1 MKTLTFILS
10 FSFFTFPAF
19 AGSHNFEEYTE
30 LVDSLKSVHSN
41 VKTVGVIPT
50 PCLSCQALIEPNKKV
65 DLVGEKVDLGQI
77 DIIKRNT
84 PFLFQLKRT
93 KDTPE
98 KIVLKYMNRYEVCD
112 KLFIDTISNLAS
124 GPLTLGCAI
133 TKIVYSPHEIIL
145 DLSKYPKPAG
155 NEAQILE
162 LKFTK
167 EDYTQSDYDID
178 LTAVKGPPSKLLRK
192 KERFFGNGFK
202 VDLGALESS
211 DEVKP

>member
-1 MKTLTFILS
+1 MKTLTFIMSFSFLS
-10 FSFFTFPAF
+10 FSTF
-19 AGSHNFEEYTE
+19 AGSHNFDDYTE
-30 LVDSLKSVHSN
+30 LVDSLKRVHSDL
-41 VKTVGVIPT
+41 KTVGVIAS

-84 PFLFQLKRT
+84 PFLFHLKRT
-93 KDTPE
+93 KETPE
-98 KIVLKYMNRYEVCD
+98 KVVLKYMNRYEVCE
-112 KLFIDTISNLAS
+112 KLFVDTISNLAS

-145 DLSKYPKPAG
+145 DLSKYPKPSG
-155 NEAQILE
+155 NEEQVLE

-178 LTAVKGPPSKLLRK
+178 LTAIKGPATKLLRK

-211 DEVKP
+211 EEVKP